1 MFVAWA
7 IFPVLLVAVFLGI
20 GLLIEQATGRSL
32 PGALL
37 APLGM
42 AGVTVIGLATS
53 AFATTAPSTAPLVC
67 LLAVVGFVAAVRR
80 RRSFRP
86 EPWPLALALAVF
98 AVFAAPVVLSGE
110 ATFAGYIKLDDTAT
124 WFAITDRLMEHGR
137 DISSLPPSSY
147 EATLYFSL
155 AGWYPVGAFIPLG
168 VGAKLSGEDVAWV
181 FQPYLALLASL
192 TALSLWELT
201 RRVRLA
207 AALRAAAVFVAAQAA
222 LIFAYAMWGGIKELG
237 TAALIGLIAAL
248 TPRALE
254 DGERSVRALLPLA
267 LGAAALVG
275 LVSFGAGPWLL
286 GLFGAAALLL
296 LCERGPNALWAAG
309 WRFAVLLVPLVA
321 VGLIGHPLFPESTK
335 FLLSASTDLGNL
347 AGPISPAHLLG
358 IWPAHDFRE
367 EVSAPAL
374 AGALMT
380 LVAMAA
386 LTGAWGALRDRDP
399 GLLVALGGAALGCAL
414 IAIFGSAWVAAKSYA
429 IASPFALLFA
439 FLGLAFLSRLRAG
452 AAAVIVA
459 ALLAAGVLW
468 SNLLGYGGVNLG
480 PRQQL
485 GELETIGE
493 RFGGVEPA
501 LMAEYQPYGVRHFLR
516 DMAPEGASELRR
528 RAVTLSDGTTLE
540 KGEQADIDRFSL
552 ATIFA
557 YRTLVL
563 RRAPSF
569 SRPPAA
575 YRLAWQGDYY
585 DVWIRR
591 PLARAPLDHLALGDE
606 VDPGGVPTCP
616 DVIRLGEEAATVGG
630 RLVAAPARQVL
641 AFAIGRARH
650 TGGLARTRAG
660 ATYLEPQGSAGE
672 FTLPLNLPASGSYE
686 VWLGGSL
693 RPEATLSVDG
703 EEVGSLRQQLNTPGN
718 YLDFGTAKLSRGRH
732 VLSVA
737 LGGPDLHPGSAGTD
751 GPLGPLVLDRPG
763 KDPPL
768 RSFPPARAKSLC
780 RHRWD
785 WIEAIRPR

>member
-1 MFVAWA
+1 MIVAWI
-7 IFPVLLVAVFLGI
+7 IFPGLLVAVFLGT
-20 GLLIEQATGRSL
+20 GLLIEQVGGRPL

-37 APLGM
+37 APVGM
-42 AGVTVIGLATS
+42 AGVTVLGLATT
-53 AFATTAPSTAPLVC
+53 AFAATAQLTVPFVC
-67 LLAVVGFVAAVRR
+67 LLAIVGFVGAMR

-86 EPWPLALALAVF
+86 EPWALAVALAVF

-147 EATLYFSL
+147 EATLYFNL
-155 AGWYPVGAFIPLG
+155 AGWYPVGAFIPFG
-168 VGAKLSGEDVAWV
+168 VGAKLSGEDLAWI

-207 AALRAAAVFVAAQAA
+207 AALRAAAVFIAAQAG

-254 DGERSVRALLPLA
+254 DGERSIQALLPLA
-267 LGAAALVG
+267 VGAAALVG

-296 LCERGPNALWAAG
+296 LRERGPAALFAIG
-309 WRFAVLLVPLVA
+309 WRFVVLLLPLIA

-347 AGPISPAHLLG
+347 AGPINSAHLLG

-374 AGALMT
+374 AGALMA

-399 GLLVALGGAALGCAL
+399 ALVVALGGVALGCAL

-429 IASPFALLFA
+429 IVSPFALLFA
-439 FLGLAFLSRLRAG
+439 FLGLGFLSRLRAG
-452 AAAVIVA
+452 AVAATIA
-459 ALLAAGVLW
+459 ALLTAGVLW
-468 SNLLGYGGVNLG
+468 SNLLGYGGVKLG

-493 RFGGVEPA
+493 RFAGVGPT
-501 LMAEYQPYGVRHFLR
+501 LMTEYQPYGVRHFLR
-516 DMAPEGASELRR
+516 NMAPEGASELRR
-528 RAVTLSDGTTLE
+528 RTVALSDDTMLE
-540 KGEQADIDRFSL
+540 KGEQADIDRFSQ
-552 ATIFA
+552 AAIFA

-563 RRAPSF
+563 RRAPSA

-575 YRLAWQGDYY
+575 YQLAWRGDYY
-585 DVWIRR
+585 DVWIRQ
-591 PLARAPLDHLALGDE
+591 PSAQAPLEHLALGDE
-606 VDPGGVPTCP
+606 VDPGGVPSCP
-616 DVIRLGEEAATVGG
+616 DVIRLGAEAATAGG
-630 RLVAAPARQVL
+630 HLVAAPARQVF
-641 AFAIGRARH
+641 AFAIGEARH
-650 TGGLARTRAG
+650 SGGLARTRAG
-660 ATYLEPQGSAGE
+660 ATYLQPQGSAGE
-672 FTLPLNLPASGSYE
+672 FALPLDLAASGSYE

-693 RPEATLSVDG
+693 RPEASLAIDG
-703 EEVGSLRQQLNTPGN
+703 EDIGSVRQQLNTPGN
-718 YLDFGTAKLSRGRH
+718 YLDFGTAQLSRGRH
-732 VLSVA
+732 VLSGA
-737 LGGPDLHPGSAGTD
+737 LGGPDLHPGSAGAD
-751 GPLGPLVLDRPG
+751 GLLGPLVLDRSG

-768 RSFPPARAKSLC
+768 RSLPPGRAKSLC
-780 RHRWD
+780 GHRWD
-785 WIEAIRPR
+785 WIEAIGPR